1 MAAPQ
6 RIPTLVKAGF
16 LHLLRRAQTAT
27 TVVRIKMFPILAA
40 VAALAFL
47 AFTACT
53 ESNKPMKIG
62 IFTYTEKLDVA
73 VDGFKRA
80 LADLGYID
88 GDNIEYIYRNVEGD
102 PSLSEDYLNE
112 LLEAEVDVILSISTP
127 ASVAAKA
134 AASGTGTPV
143 VFTLVGDPLAAGL
156 VNDLTHPDQHISGVM
171 GGSNL
176 TAAKRLEVLVKVA
189 PEVRRVLVVH
199 TDEEGLLPGID
210 ALRQAAPAMGI
221 ELLIIEVAGPE
232 EAIAAYSHIEPAAVD
247 AVFIPPDPAVVW
259 ADESLMQLVRRDAL
273 PAIGLND
280 TTPAMVMTFGPSI
293 TDLGSQAA
301 EMVGQVLGGAD
312 PGDLPVELPS
322 RQLLTLFLGRAA
334 DIGYEFSD
342 EALSLADVLVQD

>member
-16 LHLLRRAQTAT
+16 LHRLRRAQTAT

-62 IFTYTEKLDVA
+62 IFTYTEKLDAA

-112 LLEAEVDVILSISTP
+112 LLEVEVDVILSISTP

-134 AASGTGTPV
+134 V
-143 VFTLVGDPLAAGL
+143 
-156 VNDLTHPDQHISGVM
+156 
-171 GGSNL
+171 
-176 TAAKRLEVLVKVA
+176 
-189 PEVRRVLVVH
+189 
-199 TDEEGLLPGID
+199 
-210 ALRQAAPAMGI
+210 
-221 ELLIIEVAGPE
+221 
-232 EAIAAYSHIEPAAVD
+232 
-247 AVFIPPDPAVVW
+247 
-259 ADESLMQLVRRDAL
+259 
-273 PAIGLND
+273 
-280 TTPAMVMTFGPSI
+280 PS
-293 TDLGSQAA
+293 S
-301 EMVGQVLGGAD
+301 
-312 PGDLPVELPS
+312 
-322 RQLLTLFLGRAA
+322 
-334 DIGYEFSD
+334 
-342 EALSLADVLVQD
+342 